1 MDYLIALKT
10 FANIPTESARQNR
23 CITQHEAVTRR
34 NLPAEAMNRLL
45 PQSNPAINGKI
56 LQNFIAIFVLIILLD

>member
-1 MDYLIALKT
+1 
-10 FANIPTESARQNR
+10 
-23 CITQHEAVTRR
+23 VTRR
-34 NLPAEAMNRLL
+34 NLPAEAMNRPL